1 MPRALKR
8 ILVFAGAA
16 GFALACQNQEA
27 TEQGSET
34 SPAVDEAVVRETIAA
49 KDKAWADAAVAG
61 DIEALVQQYATDAVL
76 MPPGAPRA
84 EGTEAI
90 REAFTSWLQEAPPTS
105 TTVTS
110 DAITVTAAGDYAHAV
125 GSWTMSGTGPDGSE
139 YSDQGKFLAIWKSA
153 DGDWKIVN
161 DIWNSD
167 NPAAGMESGEAAAEE
182 MAPAE

>member
-1 MPRALKR
+1 MSGTLKR
-8 ILVFAGAA
+8 IMVLVWAA
-16 GFALACQNQEA
+16 GLALACQAQEEA

-34 SPAVDEAVVRETIAA
+34 SPVIDEAAVREAIAT

-61 DIEALVQQYATDAVL
+61 DFEAIVQNYTADAVL

-90 REAFTSWLQEAPPTS
+90 RETLTGWLQEAPPS
-105 TTVTS
+105 SMTVTS
-110 DAITVTAAGDYAHAV
+110 DAITFAAAGDYAHAV

-139 YSDQGKFLAIWKSA
+139 YSDQGKFLAVWKSA
-153 DGDWKIVN
+153 DGDWKIVT

-167 NPAAGMESGEAAAEE
+167 NPPPGMASEE
-182 MAPAE
+182 TAPAE

>member
-1 MPRALKR
+1 MNSAMKR
-8 ILVFAGAA
+8 ILVIVWAA
-16 GFALACQNQEA
+16 GLALACQSQEEA

-34 SPAVDEAVVRETIAA
+34 SPAIDEAAVREAIAT

-61 DIEALVQQYATDAVL
+61 DFEAIVQNYTADAVL

-90 REAFTSWLQEAPPTS
+90 RETLTGWLQEAPPS
-105 TTVTS
+105 SMTVTS
-110 DAITVTAAGDYAHAV
+110 EVITFAAAGDYAHAV

-139 YSDQGKFLAIWKSA
+139 YNDQGKFLTVWKSA
-153 DGDWKIVN
+153 DGDWKIVV

-167 NPAAGMESGEAAAEE
+167 NPPAGMASEE
-182 MAPAE
+182 TAPAE

>member
-1 MPRALKR
+1 MRSVLKR
-8 ILVFAGAA
+8 TLVLVWAA
-16 GFALACQNQEA
+16 SIALACQAEEQA

-34 SPAVDEAVVRETIAA
+34 SPAIDEAAVREAIAA

-61 DIEALVQQYATDAVL
+61 DVEALVLQYATDAVL

-90 REAFTSWLQEAPPTS
+90 REAFTGWLQEAPPSS

-110 DAITVTAAGDYAHAV
+110 DVITFAAAGDYAHAM
-125 GSWTMSGTGPDGSE
+125 GTWTMSGTGPDGSE
-139 YSDQGKFLAIWKSA
+139 YSDQGKFLAVWKSA
-153 DGDWKIVN
+153 DGDWKIVT

-167 NPAAGMESGEAAAEE
+167 NPPPGMASEE
-182 MAPAE
+182 TAPAE

>member
-1 MPRALKR
+1 MNGAMKR
-8 ILVFAGAA
+8 ILVIVWAA
-16 GFALACQNQEA
+16 GLALACQTQEQA

-34 SPAVDEAVVRETIAA
+34 TPAIDAAAVNEAIAA

-61 DIEALVQQYATDAVL
+61 DVETLVQQYAPDAIL

-90 REAFTSWLQEAPPTS
+90 RETFTSWLQEAPPS
-105 TTVTS
+105 SATVTS
-110 DAITVTAAGDYAHAV
+110 DAIMVTAAGDYAHAV

-153 DGDWKIVN
+153 DGDWKIVT

-167 NPAAGMESGEAAAEE
+167 NPPAGMAAAESGT
-182 MAPAE
+182 AE